1 MFFPARM
8 SKITAV
14 VLDEYKEVLIEELH
28 ELGAVEI
35 RNVTPKTEGG
45 TPLMSNAK
53 ADEKVRQI
61 SPLLTRTTRL
71 AEILDH
77 FKRVEKKSLIKT
89 ILEPPKEESP
99 VIITQDYEKLV
110 SEATKILDSTEKKVK
125 ELEDSLSSIENEAEE
140 STTSIEILQ
149 KLKGLD
155 FDLSYLGESSYLFV
169 TSGEVPNE
177 GLKELRTKIEPHNS
191 ILVSYEIDDRSIII
205 VAGLKEDKNNAYE
218 ILRKQG
224 YEEFDL
230 PSLEGKPQDALNML
244 QEKMEELNGK
254 KEKCLDE
261 LADLTD
267 KHLEELQIIKERLR
281 IEEERAH
288 ISSRFGKTERTFVL
302 EGFVPKKRLNTTLTL
317 LKEKTKGYAHL
328 NAEDPV
334 EDEKEIPILLDN
346 PGVFG
351 AFEVITET
359 YSMPKYSEVD
369 PTFFIAIWMPLF
381 FGICLTDAA
390 YGVMLFAVS
399 WFIYKRASG
408 AIKSIGIILLL
419 SSIPTIILGLMFG
432 SVFGD
437 FFQTYFGIKFGV
449 FDPLQ
454 KAVVALILAFI
465 IGAIHINLGI
475 LIGIRRK
482 LAEKDMTGLINK
494 QLWKVSFEIGIL
506 FFVLLMMGY
515 SPIFY
520 QLGLIFI
527 GIGTLIVF
535 KSAGP
540 LGLMDIT
547 AFIGADMSY
556 ARLLAL
562 ALATSSIA
570 MTVNL
575 MSKLIWN
582 IKIFS
587 ISVGIPF
594 AILLLIGGHL
604 FNFLINAFG
613 AFIHSMRL
621 HYLEFYGMFYEGDG
635 KKFSPFDSKRRL
647 TKIERR

>member
-14 VLDEYKEVLIEELH
+14 VLDEYKEVLIGELH

-35 RNVTPKTEGG
+35 RNVTPKTEGEK
-45 TPLMSNAK
+45 PLMANAK
-53 ADEKVRQI
+53 TDERVRQI
-61 SPLLTRTTRL
+61 SPLLTRITRL
-71 AEILDH
+71 AETLDH
-77 FKRVEKKSLIKT
+77 FKRIEKKSLIKA
-89 ILEPPKEESP
+89 IFEAPKEEPP
-99 VIITQDYEKLV
+99 VKIKEDYEKL
-110 SEATKILDSTEKKVK
+110 SLDATKMLDNAEKSVK
-125 ELEDSLSSIENEAEE
+125 GLEDSLSSIDGEVEE
-140 STTSIEILQ
+140 ITASIETIK

-169 TSGEVPNE
+169 TSGEVQ
-177 GLKELRTKIEPHNS
+177 KEDLEELTTKIESLNS
-191 ILVSYEIDDRSIII
+191 VLISDEIDNKNIIT
-205 VAGLKEDKNNAYE
+205 VAGLKEDKNNVYE

-224 YEEFDL
+224 YDEFDL

-244 QEKMEELNGK
+244 QKKMEELNSK
-254 KEKCLDE
+254 KEECIGELSD
-261 LADLTD
+261 LAD
-267 KHLEELQIIKERLR
+267 KHIEELQIIKERLR

-302 EGFVPKKRLNTTLTL
+302 EGFVPKKRLDSTLNL
-317 LKEKTKGYAHL
+317 LKEKTEGYAFIT
-328 NAEDPV
+328 AEEPPK
-334 EDEKEIPILLDN
+334 DEKEVPILLDN

-390 YGVMLFAVS
+390 YGVMLLAVS
-399 WFIYKRASG
+399 GFLYKRSSG
-408 AIKSIGIILLL
+408 AVKSISIILLL
-419 SSIPTIILGLMFG
+419 SSIPTIILGLLFG

-437 FFQTYFGIKFGV
+437 FFQTYFGIQFGV

-454 KAVVALILAFI
+454 KAVVALILAFLV
-465 IGAIHINLGI
+465 GAIHLNIGLILGI
-475 LIGIRRK
+475 KRK
-482 LAEKDMTGLINK
+482 LAEKDMNGLIYE
-494 QLWKVSFEIGIL
+494 QLWKLSLEIGIV
-506 FFVLLMMGY
+506 FFIFLMMGY

-520 QLGLIFI
+520 QLGLIFTI
-527 GIGTLIVF
+527 LGSLIVF

-540 LGLMDIT
+540 LGIMDIT

-582 IKIFS
+582 IKIS
-587 ISVGIPF
+587 GISVGIPF

-613 AFIHSMRL
+613 SFIHSMRL

>member
-35 RNVTPKTEGG
+35 RNVTPKTEGEK
-45 TPLMSNAK
+45 PLMSNAK
-53 ADEKVRQI
+53 ADERARQI

-71 AEILDH
+71 AETLDH
-77 FKRVEKKSLIKT
+77 FKRVEKKPLIKA
-89 ILEPPKEESP
+89 IFEAPKEEPP
-99 VIITQDYEKLV
+99 VKIKEDYEKLA
-110 SEATKILDSTEKKVK
+110 SDATKTLDSAEKKVK
-125 ELEDSLSSIENEAEE
+125 EKEESLSLIETEIEE
-140 STTSIEILQ
+140 STAAIGILE
-149 KLKGLD
+149 KLKSLD

-169 TSGEVPNE
+169 TSGEVPKE
-177 GLKELRTKIEPHNS
+177 GLEELRTKIESLNS
-191 ILVSYEIDDRSIII
+191 ILISDEIDNKSIII
-205 VAGLKEDKNNAYE
+205 VAGLKEDKDNAYE

-224 YEEFDL
+224 FEEFDL
-230 PSLEGKPQDALNML
+230 PSLEGNPQDALSML
-244 QEKMEELNGK
+244 QEKIEELNTK
-254 KEKCLDE
+254 KEKTLDK
-261 LADLTD
+261 LADLAD
-267 KHLEELQIIKERLR
+267 KHLEELQIIKELLR
-281 IEEERAH
+281 IEEEKAH
-288 ISSRFGKTERTFVL
+288 ISSRFGKTERTYVL
-302 EGFVPKKRLNTTLTL
+302 EGFVPKKRLSSTLNL
-317 LKEKTKGYAHL
+317 LKEKTKGYAFI
-328 NAEDPV
+328 NAEEPV

-390 YGVMLFAVS
+390 YGIMLFAVS
-399 WFIYKRASG
+399 WFIYKRSSG
-408 AIKSIGIILLL
+408 AVKSIGIILLL
-419 SSIPTIILGLMFG
+419 SSIPTIIFGLMFG

-437 FFQTYFGIKFGV
+437 FFQTYFGIQFGV

-454 KAVVALILAFI
+454 KAVVALILAFL
-465 IGAIHINLGI
+465 IGAIHINIGI

-494 QLWKVSFEIGIL
+494 QLWKVSLEIGIVFL
-506 FFVLLMMGY
+506 IFLMMGY

-535 KSAGP
+535 KSTGP

-582 IKIFS
+582 LKIFG